1 MFILANGQFFF
12 YRYVN
17 MAWSVKGFRGPSL
30 LIIRSFY
37 RQQLCVWLSRRV
49 QATTLLHQVVVA
61 VGEAS
66 SKLGVL
72 PGFSPISLHNL
83 LRANCD
89 RFRS

>member
-1 MFILANGQFFF
+1 
-12 YRYVN
+12 
-17 MAWSVKGFRGPSL
+17 MAWSAKGSRGPSL

-37 RQQLCVWLSRRV
+37 RHKLCVALRRV

-72 PGFSPISLHNL
+72 PSFSLISLHNL
-83 LRANCD
+83 LRATCD